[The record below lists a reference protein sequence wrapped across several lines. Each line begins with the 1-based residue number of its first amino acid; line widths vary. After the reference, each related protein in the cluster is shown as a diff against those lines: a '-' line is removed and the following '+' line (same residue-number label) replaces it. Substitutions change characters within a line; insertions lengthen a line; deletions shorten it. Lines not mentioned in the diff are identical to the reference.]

1 MPWGLGRVAVLAVAT
16 ALPIALSTALSDV
29 SAHAQPAELPQSA
42 DLCSD
47 LRSQLA
53 NLPLTIDSGEQVR
66 SYSSAIARQ
75 NMELRRAGADLRRL
89 GCGTGSVTVFGGQN
103 AGACASIASTI
114 DQMDRNLQILVKKR
128 DEMSFA
134 GGDPAERSHIL
145 AELSENGCGQA
156 AAIEASTQADMTM
169 EGGDLPEADDP
180 LAAMPTTFSNMGAAS
195 QDGPLQTLCV
205 RTCDGGFFPISS
217 TATPV
222 DFRRDQRTCSM
233 MCPQTETEL
242 FYQPLQSLD
251 SGNMIST
258 VTGRPY
264 SALPNAYAY
273 QSRDRTTDKSCG
285 CDLAGYYRK
294 MTRAG
299 DGSAPGASDPTPNTT
314 RQNVGSITT
323 IRMHPVAS
331 AAAPEKVVNERPY
344 DPAKNRVRMVGPSF
358 LPDDQPALDLRNPAG
373 TN

>member
-1 MPWGLGRVAVLAVAT
+1 MPWGLGRVVVLAVAT
-16 ALPIALSTALSDV
+16 ALTIALPHAPT
-29 SAHAQPAELPQSA
+29 SAQTT

-47 LRSQLA
+47 LQSQLA
-53 NLPLTIDSGEQVR
+53 NLPLAVDSGEQAR

-75 NMELRRAGADLRRL
+75 NMELRRARGDLRRL
-89 GCGTGSVTVFGGQN
+89 GCSTGSVKVFGGQN
-103 AGACASIASTI
+103 AGACASINSTV

-128 DEMSFA
+128 TEMSFA
-134 GGDPAERSHIL
+134 GGDPAERSRIL
-145 AELSENGCGQA
+145 AELSENGCA
-156 AAIEASTQADMTM
+156 ETVAIEASTEAEMPL

-180 LAAMPTTFSNMGAAS
+180 LAGMPMTFGNMGAAS
-195 QDGPLQTLCV
+195 RDGPLQTLCV

-217 TATPV
+217 AATPL
-222 DFRRDQRTCSM
+222 DFRRDQRTCST

-242 FYQPLQSLD
+242 FYQPIQSLD

-258 VTGRPY
+258 LTGRPY

-273 QSRDRTTDKSCG
+273 QSHDRNADKSCG

-294 MTRAG
+294 MTG
-299 DGSAPGASDPTPNTT
+299 TGSGSAPDAAKGATPGTT
-314 RQNVGSITT
+314 RQNVGSVTT

-331 AAAPEKVVNERPY
+331 ASASEKVVNERPY
-344 DPAKNRVRMVGPSF
+344 DPEKDKVRMVGPSF

-373 TN
+373 AN